1 MERTAPHY
9 WLGRRPD
16 VLHVAST
23 AVLVLICAGLWVR
36 KRNRQLHLKLMI
48 TAFASDVLLVLY
60 IELTRHAVEE
70 VAAQIR
76 PMIWF
81 HAGVSLAV
89 LVCYVLMILLGRPM
103 LAGRYET
110 RTLHRTVGVAFVVL
124 RSLNY
129 VTSYMV
135 A

>member
-1 MERTAPHY
+1 
-9 WLGRRPD
+9 

-23 AVLVLICAGLWVR
+23 IVLVVIALGLWYR
-36 KRNRQLHLKLMI
+36 RRNRRAHLWLMLSAF
-48 TAFASDVLLVLY
+48 TADVLLVLY
-60 IELTRHAVEE
+60 IELTRHAVET
-70 VAAQIR
+70 VATKIK
-76 PMIWF
+76 PIIWF

-103 LAGRYET
+103 LVGRYET
-110 RTLHRTVGVAFVVL
+110 RKLHFIVGVTFVVL

>member
-1 MERTAPHY
+1 M
-9 WLGRRPD
+9 
-16 VLHVAST
+16 LHAAST
-23 AVLVLICAGLWVR
+23 AVLALIACGLWYR
-36 KRNRQLHLKLMI
+36 KRDRVWHLRLMV
-48 TAFASDVLLVLY
+48 TAFVADVLLVLY
-60 IELTRHAVEE
+60 IEMTRHAVET
-70 VAAQIR
+70 VAAKVR

-89 LVCYVLMILLGRPM
+89 LLCYVAMILLGRPM

-110 RTLHRTVGVAFVVL
+110 RKLHFAVGIAFVVL